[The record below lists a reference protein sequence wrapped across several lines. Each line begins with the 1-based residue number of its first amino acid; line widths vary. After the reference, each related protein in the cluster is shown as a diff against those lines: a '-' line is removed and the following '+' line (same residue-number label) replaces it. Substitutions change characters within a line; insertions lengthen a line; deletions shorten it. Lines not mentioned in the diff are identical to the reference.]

1 MKKFI
6 PLLMTAVICLTAC
19 SSQGQAELD
28 DRKENEN
35 ETGSETEVTE
45 IIIPES
51 YLNFV
56 DADPEETAESYKDYC
71 SGVEAEG
78 NSVVIKVTEQEKDA
92 LIEMNTDFIEEAMGE
107 FQAENEAYSCQF
119 EDDFSSVTYQYDE
132 NISMTVQAKVLMGVT
147 ATYVLNGILE
157 NEASDWS
164 VKVNIVNCHT
174 GNTVAQGT
182 LPEDEIT
189 FDESTWEKSY
199 E

>member
-6 PLLMTAVICLTAC
+6 PLLMIAVICLTAC
-19 SSQGQAELD
+19 SSQGQAEPD
-28 DRKENEN
+28 DSKENEN
-35 ETGSETEVTE
+35 ETGSETEVTQ
-45 IIIPES
+45 ITIPES

-56 DADPEETAESYKDYC
+56 SADPEETAESYKDYC
-71 SGVEAEG
+71 SGAEAEG

-92 LIEMNTDFIEEAMGE
+92 LIEMNTDFIEEAVGE
-107 FQAENEAYSCQF
+107 FQA
-119 EDDFSSVTYQYDE
+119 
-132 NISMTVQAKVLMGVT
+132 
-147 ATYVLNGILE
+147 E

-182 LPEDEIT
+182 LPEDELT
-189 FDESTWEKSY
+189 FDESSWEKSY